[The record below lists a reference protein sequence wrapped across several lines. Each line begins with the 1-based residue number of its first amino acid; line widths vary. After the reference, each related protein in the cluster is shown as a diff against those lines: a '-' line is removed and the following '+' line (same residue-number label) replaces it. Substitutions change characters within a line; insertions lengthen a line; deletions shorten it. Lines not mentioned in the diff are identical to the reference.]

1 MDQTSTIATKVVKT
15 TRLQKLQEK
24 LDDAIQLNK
33 EKDFEFKQLK
43 REQKGL
49 DRRVE
54 DLYWECKDAKEKLYN
69 AKKQQKKK
77 DELVKKTKENV
88 RNAQHQALD
97 LKIECAVMLKTEQEK
112 EEKKELKKE
121 VVALKKKGQKSEPIL
136 DRVDLLPEAVVSIIA
151 SYLTYHVRIKLLE
164 QRGPIKTY
172 LDCLRSWSREYL
184 FILCRQKEFLTLFED
199 INEALCQVSHLKN
212 HKPNPKYNQ
221 SWLLMGGRNQKA
233 SINKIL
239 HMINLAKE
247 RNPKFAYQI
256 LSLFYIKIDPTK
268 RYTIKNYDTWLQEAV
283 PRQLTIHD
291 FPEGTVF
298 P

>member
-1 MDQTSTIATKVVKT
+1 MAQVGKQTRI
-15 TRLQKLQEK
+15 QKLKAK

-33 EKDFEFKQLK
+33 EKIFEFKQIK
-43 REQKGL
+43 REQRVM

-69 AKKQQKKK
+69 AKKLQKKIDTAIK
-77 DELVKKTKENV
+77 RDKEIV
-88 RNAQHQALD
+88 RNAQHQAFD
-97 LKIECAVMLKTEQEK
+97 LKIEYAVMSKTEQEK
-112 EEKKELKKE
+112 EEKKAFKKE
-121 VVALKKKGQKSEPIL
+121 TDALKKKGQKSEPIL

-151 SYLTYHVRIKLLE
+151 SYLTYNVRIKLLE
-164 QRGPIKTY
+164 SRGPIKTY

-212 HKPNPKYNQ
+212 HIPNPKYNQ
-221 SWLLMGGRNQKA
+221 SWLDMGGRNQKA
-233 SINKIL
+233 SVNKIL

-256 LSLFYIKIDPTK
+256 LSLFYIKIDPMK
-268 RYTIKNYDTWLQEAV
+268 RYTIKNYDTWLQEAA

-291 FPEGTVF
+291 FPQGTVF